1 MKSAVKK
8 KEIHKKPKTKR
19 NKRMSIQDKAVL
31 AMKAA
36 VRGVIKQHR
45 ETGRPLAIW
54 KDGRVV
60 WISPYTLKEV

>member
-1 MKSAVKK
+1 MRKK
-8 KEIHKKPKTKR
+8 KGKTKK
-19 NKRMSIQDKAVL
+19 KRLTIQDKAVL
-31 AMKAA
+31 AMRAA
-36 VRGVIKQHR
+36 VRGVIKRHK